1 MESSSRFSARYP
13 AKNNTIK
20 ILANSPGWMVK
31 PAMRIHSLEPEMVVP
46 IKMGSISKMMPMMP
60 KVYL

>member
-1 MESSSRFSARYP
+1 
-13 AKNNTIK
+13 
-20 ILANSPGWMVK
+20 MVK